1 MSKERKGSQTELS
14 CMAYVCVTAEMMNE
28 EEEESKAVQPK
39 TEMLVNIEKN
49 KQRSTH
55 KDKMREHRRR
65 RRRPPTG
72 WLCDNC
78 EWKYINERQSHLPN
92 NAGES

>member
-1 MSKERKGSQTELS
+1 M
-14 CMAYVCVTAEMMNE
+14 CVTAETMNE

-39 TEMLVNIEKN
+39 TELLVNIEKN

-55 KDKMREHRRR
+55 EDKIRKRRQRRR
-65 RRRPPTG
+65 QPLTG
-72 WLCDNC
+72 WLWDNC
-78 EWKYINERQSHLPN
+78 EWEYNNKRPTHLPD